1 MGEDV
6 HRLRQRRL
14 QLRAAIRAHNHMR
27 PRCSGCGGDML
38 MYEEVDFVTEEL
50 LREPGFDYLLAEDFR
65 PGDLICFWCI
75 AQITNSAHL
84 YEFGTA

>member
-1 MGEDV
+1 
-6 HRLRQRRL
+6 
-14 QLRAAIRAHNHMR
+14 
-27 PRCSGCGGDML
+27 

-75 AQITNSAHL
+75 AQITDSAHL